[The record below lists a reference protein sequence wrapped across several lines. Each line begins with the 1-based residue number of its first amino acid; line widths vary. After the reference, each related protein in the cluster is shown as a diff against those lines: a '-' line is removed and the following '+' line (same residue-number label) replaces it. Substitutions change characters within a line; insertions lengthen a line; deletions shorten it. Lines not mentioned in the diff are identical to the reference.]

1 MATDLSPTALR
12 AFREIAQAGSFSAA
26 ARSLGYTQSAI
37 SRQVAALEAAVGHRL
52 FDRGRHGVT
61 LTSAGARLLT
71 SAIRALDE
79 IDRALGELDS
89 EQTTFGPVRLGAFP
103 AAVIGLVPGALRSL
117 PAHLRVTL
125 REATT
130 PALTRA
136 LRARTLD
143 LAILARSP
151 PFRPLDVES
160 PPLELTTLSEREL
173 VIGVAASHPLASV
186 PIVEVGELEDQVWV
200 ASRSDAGDSLLGV
213 WPGLAHRPD
222 VRYVVRDWL
231 AKLSIV
237 AAGLAITTVAP
248 VSLDRLPDG
257 IKLLA
262 VRGEPRELRRIV
274 LARQPGP
281 MDEPTAQVAD
291 ALITTARGL
300 RAAPGAAAS

>member
-1 MATDLSPTALR
+1 MASELSPTALR

-26 ARSLGYTQSAI
+26 ALSLGYTQSAI
-37 SRQVAALEAAVGHRL
+37 SRQIAALEAAVGHRL
-52 FDRGRHGVT
+52 FDRSRQGVT
-61 LTSAGARLLT
+61 LTPAGARLLT

-79 IDRALGELDS
+79 IDRALRELDG
-89 EQTTFGPVRLGAFP
+89 EQTTVGPVRIGAFP
-103 AAVIGLVPGALRSL
+103 AAMIGLVPAALQSL
-117 PAHLRVTL
+117 PAHLKVTA

-136 LRARTLD
+136 LRAGTLD

-151 PFRPLDVES
+151 PFRPLDAES

-186 PIVEVGELEDQVWV
+186 PVVEVGELEGQVWV

-213 WPGLAHRPD
+213 WPGLTHRPD

-231 AKLSIV
+231 AKLNIV

-248 VSLDRLPDG
+248 VSLVGLPDG
-257 IKLLA
+257 VKVVA

-274 LARQPGP
+274 LAHQPGP
-281 MDEPTAQVAD
+281 MEEPTARVAD
-291 ALITTARGL
+291 ALIATARGL

>member
-1 MATDLSPTALR
+1 MTTDLSPTSLR
-12 AFREIAQAGSFSAA
+12 TFREIAQAGSFSAA
-26 ARSLGYTQSAI
+26 ALSLGYTQSAI

-89 EQTTFGPVRLGAFP
+89 EQTTVGPVRLGAFP
-103 AAVIGLVPGALRSL
+103 AAVIGLVPAALRSL
-117 PAHLRVTL
+117 PAHLTVTL
-125 REATT
+125 REGTT

-151 PFRPLDVES
+151 PFRPLDAES
-160 PPLELTTLSEREL
+160 PPLQLTTLSEHEL
-173 VIGVAASHPLASV
+173 VIGVAASNPLASV
-186 PIVEVGELEDQVWV
+186 PMVEVRELEGQVWV

-213 WPGLAHRPD
+213 WPGLDHRPD

-231 AKLSIV
+231 AKLRIV

-248 VSLDRLPDG
+248 VSLDGLPDG

-281 MDEPTAQVAD
+281 MEDPIARVAD
-291 ALITTARGL
+291 ALIATARGL
-300 RAAPGAAAS
+300 GAGPGAAAG

>member
-1 MATDLSPTALR
+1 MPADLSSTSLR
-12 AFREIAQAGSFSAA
+12 TFREVAQAGSFSAA
-26 ARSLGYTQSAI
+26 ALSLGYTQSAI

-52 FDRGRHGVT
+52 FDRGRQGVT

-71 SAIRALDE
+71 SAIRALDD
-79 IDRALGELDS
+79 IDRALLELDS
-89 EQTTFGPVRLGAFP
+89 EQTTVGPVRLGAFP
-103 AAVIGLVPGALRSL
+103 AAVIGLVPAALRTL
-117 PAHLRVTL
+117 PPHLKVTL

-143 LAILARSP
+143 LAIVARSP
-151 PFRPLDVES
+151 PFRPLDAES

-173 VIGVAASHPLASV
+173 MIGVAASNPLASAAM
-186 PIVEVGELEDQVWV
+186 VEARELEGQVWV

-248 VSLDRLPDG
+248 VSLDGLPDG
-257 IKLLA
+257 IKVLA

-281 MDEPTAQVAD
+281 MDEPAARVAD
-291 ALITTARGL
+291 ALIATARGV
-300 RAAPGAAAS
+300 

>member
-1 MATDLSPTALR
+1 MTADLSSTSLGT
-12 AFREIAQAGSFSAA
+12 FREIAQAGSFSGAA
-26 ARSLGYTQSAI
+26 LSLGYTQSAI

-52 FDRGRHGVT
+52 FDRGRQGVT

-79 IDRALGELDS
+79 IDGALRELDS
-89 EQTTFGPVRLGAFP
+89 EQTTVGPVRLGAFP
-103 AAVIGLVPGALRSL
+103 AAVIGLVPAALRSL
-117 PAHLRVTL
+117 PPHLKVTL

-151 PFRPLDVES
+151 PFRPLDAES

-173 VIGVAASHPLASV
+173 MIGVAAGNPLASAAM
-186 PIVEVGELEDQVWV
+186 VEARELEGQVWV

-231 AKLSIV
+231 AKFSIV

-248 VSLDRLPDG
+248 ISLDGLPDG
-257 IKLLA
+257 IRILA

-281 MDEPTAQVAD
+281 MEEPTARVAD
-291 ALITTARGL
+291 ALIATARGV
-300 RAAPGAAAS
+300 RAAPGATVG